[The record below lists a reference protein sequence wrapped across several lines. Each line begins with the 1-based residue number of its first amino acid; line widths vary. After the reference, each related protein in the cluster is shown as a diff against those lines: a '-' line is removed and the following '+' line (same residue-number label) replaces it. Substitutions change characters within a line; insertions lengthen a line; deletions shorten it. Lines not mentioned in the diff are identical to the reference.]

1 MSTGIYPSQGAACG
15 GVKEA
20 LHDVSVAA
28 LAAADKTEVQAAFG
42 YPWPIEY
49 DDIVAVT
56 AVRSSPQE
64 ATIGRLRVRRL
75 DVFVDVEI
83 DAYRQTASDREVHD
97 IAYGLLDIFDQAV
110 RADPTLGGA
119 ALWCFSDDLVSDGA
133 TDNEETGEGRLCAI
147 RATYKAVVE
156 IRGS

>member
-1 MSTGIYPSQGAACG
+1 MSTGIYRSIGTAGA
-15 GVKEA
+15 GVKVA

-28 LAAADKTEVQAAFG
+28 LAAAGKAEVQAAFG
-42 YPWPIEY
+42 YPWPIEF

-56 AVRSSPQE
+56 AVRAAPQE
-64 ATIGRLRVRRL
+64 GTVSPTRQRHQDIY
-75 DVFVDVEI
+75 VDVEV
-83 DAYRQTASDREVHD
+83 DSWRQTASDREVHD

-147 RATYKAVVE
+147 RATYRARVMV
-156 IRGS
+156 RS